1 MLDDWDKILSD
12 VALEE
17 TKDEFEDEWWC
28 RECEYGPMN
37 KEDGKCQRCGAKSN
51 QYFKDEID
59 GWEDP
64 DVDKEVDEVY

>member
-1 MLDDWDKILSD
+1 MDDWDKILSD

-17 TKDEFEDEWWC
+17 TRDEFEDEWWC

-37 KEDGKCQRCGAKSN
+37 KEDGKCQRCGAKNN
-51 QYFKDEID
+51 QYVRDELD

-64 DVDKEVDEVY
+64 DIDVEVEEIF